1 MIALV
6 WALVSACAYG
16 MSDYLGG
23 WASRRVPAILVICC
37 AYPLS
42 ILFVGALVP
51 FVPGEF
57 TAVGLAW
64 GIASGVASGLAVWTF
79 YEALARGP
87 MSIISPVAA
96 VITAGLPVLV
106 GIATGERPSLVV
118 MGGIVAAI
126 CATVLVSLERPDPAA
141 KRSFTLPIAALTV
154 ASGVLFAAYL
164 IMIAQVPEGE
174 GMLPLTWSRIGAT
187 VVVLLGVV
195 GVVALRRRARQ
206 SSVRPDGPVSTKT
219 VVTRLLPLAAVIAML
234 DVLANSAYYF
244 ASQQGMLSV
253 VSVMTSL
260 YPAVTVLAAL
270 THGGERLRGVQ
281 VMGLAVA
288 AASVVLITVG

>member
-23 WASRRVPAILVICC
+23 WASRRVSATLVICC

-51 FVPGEF
+51 FIAGEA
-57 TAVGLAW
+57 TAAGFAW
-64 GIASGVASGLAVWTF
+64 GIGSGIVTGLAVWTF

-106 GIATGERPSLVV
+106 GIALGERPSPVV

-126 CATVLVSLERPDPAA
+126 CATVLVSLEGPGPAA
-141 KRSFTLPIAALTV
+141 KRSFTLPIAVLTV

-164 IMIAQVPEGE
+164 IMIAQVPAGE
-174 GMLPLTWSRIGAT
+174 GMLPLMWSRIGAT
-187 VVVLLGVV
+187 TVVLLGMLA
-195 GVVALRRRARQ
+195 VVALRRRAGQ
-206 SSVRPDGPVSTKT
+206 SSVRPHGPVATRT
-219 VVTRLLPLAAVIAML
+219 ALTRLLPLAAVIALL

-244 ASQQGMLSV
+244 ASRQGMLSV
-253 VSVMTSL
+253 VSVVTSL
-260 YPAVTVLAAL
+260 YPAATVLAAL

-281 VMGLAVA
+281 VLGLAA
-288 AASVVLITVG
+288 AAGAVVLITVG